1 MVLLRSLVSLA
12 REREALGASEEATSA
27 ATKRKGRGRDSSEE
41 MIDFAEFATAPLLL
55 LLLLLL
61 LSLAFRDD
69 GDENELGDAMAPAA
83 VKEAI
88 PERERGNEL
97 ALSQQIEGEERVRE
111 REGKTTKK
119 KSTFF
124 SFAPLKGALAS
135 PACSRRNRMCST
147 R

>member
-1 MVLLRSLVSLA
+1 MSLA

-41 MIDFAEFATAPLLL
+41 MIDFAEFATAPL

>member
-41 MIDFAEFATAPLLL
+41 MIDFAEFATAPL

>member
-41 MIDFAEFATAPLLL
+41 MIDFAEFATAP

>member
-1 MVLLRSLVSLA
+1 MSLA

-55 LLLLLL
+55 LLLLL
-61 LSLAFRDD
+61 SLAFRDD
-69 GDENELGDAMAPAA
+69 GDENERGDAMAPAA

-97 ALSQQIEGEERVRE
+97 ALSQQIEGEERVR
-111 REGKTTKK
+111 
-119 KSTFF
+119 
-124 SFAPLKGALAS
+124 
-135 PACSRRNRMCST
+135 
-147 R
+147 

>member
-1 MVLLRSLVSLA
+1 MSLA

-55 LLLLLL
+55 LLLLLC
-61 LSLAFRDD
+61 LAFRDD

>member
-55 LLLLLL
+55 LLLLL
-61 LSLAFRDD
+61 SLAFRDD
-69 GDENELGDAMAPAA
+69 GDENERGDAMAPAA